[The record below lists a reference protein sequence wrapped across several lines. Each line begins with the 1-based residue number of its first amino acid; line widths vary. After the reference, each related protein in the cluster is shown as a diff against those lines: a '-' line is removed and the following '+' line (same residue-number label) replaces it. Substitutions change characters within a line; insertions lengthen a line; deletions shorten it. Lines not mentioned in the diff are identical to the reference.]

1 MKFDGQ
7 ALRATRDAK
16 GLTQEQLAAAIGGTF
31 GTISKL
37 ERGVGGEPRLST
49 ITRIA
54 DALDIP
60 VSELLTEERV
70 A

>member
-1 MKFDGQ
+1 MKFNGQ
-7 ALRATRDAK
+7 ALRAHREAR
-16 GLTQEQLAAAIGGTF
+16 GLTQEQLAAAIEGTF

-54 DALDIP
+54 TALDIQP
-60 VSELLTEERV
+60 SDLLEDEV
-70 A
+70 PA